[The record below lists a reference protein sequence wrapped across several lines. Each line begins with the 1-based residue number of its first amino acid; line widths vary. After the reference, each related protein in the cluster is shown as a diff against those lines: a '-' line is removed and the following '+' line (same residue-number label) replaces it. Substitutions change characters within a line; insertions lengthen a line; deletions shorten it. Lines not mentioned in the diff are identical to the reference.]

1 MSEKKIFA
9 VVSVG
14 IPDPEQRALKNIFK
28 LSQHRPRTYELRDI
42 APSTEADVLLV
53 DADNPAAI
61 ASWRTFRGQHRDHA
75 AIPYVMVSKDTP
87 DAKHRYSVH
96 RPFVAT
102 RVLTVLDKLAIQ
114 ELDGGSKRLISD
126 ADSAVVDEHEIAALH
141 EKAQSVISTANAAST
156 KMFRAL
162 VIDDSPSV
170 RKQISLEL
178 SLLSIG
184 AEFAETGEEALV
196 RVEQSTYDLIF
207 LDVMLPGVDGYKV
220 CKSIKRNKLAKD
232 TPVIMLT
239 GKSGTF
245 DRIRGTMAGCD
256 TYLTKPV
263 DQEAFRKAVKKYLG
277 HA

>member
-1 MSEKKIFA
+1 MSEKKVFA
-9 VVSVG
+9 VVPVG
-14 IPDPEQRALKNIFK
+14 LSDPEQRALKNIFK
-28 LSQHRPRTYELRDI
+28 LSQHRPRTYELREGGMR
-42 APSTEADVLLV
+42 AEADVLLV

-61 ASWRTFRGQHRDHA
+61 ASWRTFRGQHRDNA
-75 AIPYVMVSKDTP
+75 AIPYVMVSKDAP

-102 RVLTVLDKLAIQ
+102 RVLGVLDKLAIQ
-114 ELDGGSKRLISD
+114 ELDAGSKRTISD
-126 ADSAVVDEHEIAALH
+126 GDAPTIDAQEIAALQ
-141 EKAQSVISTANAAST
+141 EKVRAATPTSDSGRI
-156 KMFRAL
+156 FRAL

-178 SLLSIG
+178 SLLSIS

-196 RVEQSTYDLIF
+196 RVEQASYDLIF

-220 CKSIKRNKLAKD
+220 CKTIKRSKQAKD

-263 DQEAFRKAVKKYLG
+263 DQAAFRKAVKKYLG
-277 HA
+277 TL